1 MMIFIDFGEFCS
13 LASLTANSY
22 LNHRVSISTLS
33 FRETILRAYPK
44 PTFVMKASE
53 IVPGK
58 DESKKC
64 LKACLWHVEG
74 IFCLKTKP
82 GTIAADCN
90 RRWF

>member
-1 MMIFIDFGEFCS
+1 M
-13 LASLTANSY
+13 
-22 LNHRVSISTLS
+22 
-33 FRETILRAYPK
+33 
-44 PTFVMKASE
+44 MKASE

>member
-1 MMIFIDFGEFCS
+1 K
-13 LASLTANSY
+13 T
-22 LNHRVSISTLS
+22 
-33 FRETILRAYPK
+33 
-44 PTFVMKASE
+44 TFVMKASE

-90 RRWF
+90 RRWFWDRPLKLPNPTNRRPTLGRCSIEGVAMG

>member
-1 MMIFIDFGEFCS
+1 M
-13 LASLTANSY
+13 
-22 LNHRVSISTLS
+22 S
-33 FRETILRAYPK
+33 FQPLRWPPLQRCQKWWKLVFKKLRAYPK
-44 PTFVMKASE
+44 TNFVMKASE

-82 GTIAADCN
+82 GTIAAGCN
-90 RRWF
+90 RR

>member
-1 MMIFIDFGEFCS
+1 MSGISSHTILQKGLHCIDEGEVQS
-13 LASLTANSY
+13 RKKMGGQGA
-22 LNHRVSISTLS
+22 
-33 FRETILRAYPK
+33 LRAYPK
-44 PTFVMKASE
+44 TTFVMKASE

-82 GTIAADCN
+82 GTIAA
-90 RRWF
+90 